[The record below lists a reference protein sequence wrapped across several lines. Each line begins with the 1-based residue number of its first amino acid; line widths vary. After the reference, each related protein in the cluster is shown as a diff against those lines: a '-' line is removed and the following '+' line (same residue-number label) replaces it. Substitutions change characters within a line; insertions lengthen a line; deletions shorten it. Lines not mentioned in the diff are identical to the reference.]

1 MTQKLNF
8 DIEDIQLIDEVND
21 SQFALVNLD
30 VFASGLNLHGMTT
43 DIETLKRTAKTI
55 LLKPLVAKYDRI
67 RDDIGSHDPEQIII
81 GVVPN
86 DSKITFTELPDGR
99 TMMKTTALIWKNYCH
114 NMIDFFKRD
123 GGKKPLSVEML
134 VLKTNE
140 TIDGVNEL
148 LDYCFSAITILG
160 SKITPAIPGAQ
171 AEIIRFAVDEKVNF
185 SYEDLD
191 LSIPEKVK
199 QNMQDALDMWSEMEE
214 PDAKTVSL
222 AIARHCLKN
231 SKLTLEKFRQMQR
244 YIPKNFKGDHIDSLL
259 WGGFEGQQYFK
270 DISDKLSELDE
281 RKSAY
286 FDIENNKNRVKE
298 DNKYMGKKENK
309 DENFSEDDVE
319 VVEEEMAV
327 EKPVDESVDDKAETP
342 EKVDNS
348 LEMAKPTADEIAKE
362 KAEEDKETPADEKK
376 ETPAE
381 KAKEKK
387 DGIEEKFSDNVYLDV
402 AAALAFLKATTES
415 NQEMVD
421 EYGTAIGMAVS
432 EMSKDGEF
440 NFSTIAYGMMKYA
453 EMCNAKMAKMQ
464 EDSDV
469 YMSKYSKEKFDE
481 MEKFMTE
488 YNNNQKNFA
497 VDETVKTLL
506 EKFSIPEDS
515 VNEIKK
521 EADQYTFAN
530 IDTWKNFAKVKAVDF
545 AVKITSKDEPKEN
558 FVRMGFPFTGSN
570 VQVDPNDVW
579 AKKVN

>member
-43 DIETLKRTAKTI
+43 NIETLKRTAKTI

-67 RDDIGSHDPEQIII
+67 KDDLSTHDPEQIII

-86 DSKITFTELPDGR
+86 DSEITFSELPDGR

-140 TIDGVNEL
+140 TVDGVNEL

-171 AEIIRFAVDEKVNF
+171 AEVIRFAIDEKIKF
-185 SYEDLD
+185 SYDDLD
-191 LSIPEKVK
+191 LTIPEQVK

-214 PDAKTVSL
+214 QDAKTVSL
-222 AIARHCLKN
+222 AIARHFVKN
-231 SKLTLEKFRQMQR
+231 SKITLDKFRQIKR
-244 YIPKNFKGDHIDSLL
+244 YIPKKFKENHIDSLL
-259 WGGFEGQQYFK
+259 WGGFDGQQWFK

-286 FDIENNKNRVKE
+286 FDIENDKNRVKE
-298 DNKYMGKKENK
+298 DNKYMSKKENK

-319 VVEEEMAV
+319 IVEEMA
-327 EKPVDESVDDKAETP
+327 EKPVDESLDDKSETP

-348 LEMAKPTADEIAKE
+348 LEMAELTDTEIAKE
-362 KAEEDKETPADEKK
+362 KAEEDKETPEDEKK

-381 KAKEKK
+381 QAKEEKNETEK
-387 DGIEEKFSDNVYLDV
+387 KFSNDVYLDV

-415 NQEMVD
+415 NQEMIE
-421 EYGTAIGMAVS
+421 EYGTGIDMAIS
-432 EMSKDGEF
+432 EMSKDSELD
-440 NFSTIAYGMMKYA
+440 FSKIAYGMMKCA
-453 EMCNAKMAKMQ
+453 EMCYAKMAKIK

-469 YMSKYSKEKFDE
+469 YMSMYSAEKFAE

-497 VDETVKTLL
+497 VDETIKTLL

-515 VNEIKK
+515 VNEIKQ
-521 EADQYTFAN
+521 EAEQYTFAN

-545 AVKITSKDEPKEN
+545 AVKVTSKDESKEN
-558 FVRMGFPFTGSN
+558 FVRMGFPFVGSN
-570 VQVDPNDVW
+570 IQVDPNDVW